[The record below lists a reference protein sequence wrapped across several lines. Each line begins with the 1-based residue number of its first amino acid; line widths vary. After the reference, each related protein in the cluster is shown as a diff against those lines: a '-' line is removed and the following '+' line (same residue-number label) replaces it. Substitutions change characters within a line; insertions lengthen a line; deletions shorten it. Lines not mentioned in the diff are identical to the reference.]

1 MRFIIRSIFPRAAL
15 AGTERGTQFTWK
27 AALLLAVLL
36 YSFVTLPLTI
46 NDLFHYTL
54 YSWPQRIVTLIVL
67 LAAYIFLFRILF
79 SFSRLWYNLFYNHR
93 AWYRNTGIKPREVLE
108 DLGLYGEY
116 CATMACEANLRRH
129 RMYGRILNNVVIP
142 KKDGDFNEIDVVM
155 VCEAGI
161 FVIEAKA
168 WNGELI
174 GNATA
179 PTLQQKLGN
188 TINEVK
194 NPLVQNITHCNYL
207 QEYLYEKLTDETY
220 EKVFEHL
227 YNTVILTLGMKTDKM
242 NFVPHPDGYM
252 MMHPVRFKTKNLKK
266 FTGGVHLS
274 REDVDCIADVL
285 EPVAH
290 YSREQY
296 EDMLQQRA
304 VMQNQ
309 GAYSHP
315 VKYYN
320 AHGTRQLTPRS
331 IEWEWDTVCRDNGY
345 YRTYRNNIDGM
356 FYADPAFRIK
366 EHGSAYSSLE
376 KLLQD
381 NIRRDYEQNASQNA
395 E

>member
-67 LAAYIFLFRILF
+67 LAVYIFLFRILF

-93 AWYRNTGIKPREVLE
+93 MWYRNTGIKPREVLE

-227 YNTVILTLGMKTDKM
+227 YNTVILALGMKTDKM

-309 GAYSHP
+309 GVYSHP

-366 EHGSAYSSLE
+366 EHGPAYSSLE

-381 NIRRDYEQNASQNA
+381 NIRRDDEQNAGQNA